1 MKSFRKSKIN
11 GEYINPELFLMI
23 MDNFK
28 IDGIDLLT
36 EEEKKE
42 ANRIIGKAYEK
53 LKWKVKND
61 FLLNIYIKEYSKS
74 GDNFDKRKKYSIR
87 AEISGPIQVIEASA
101 VDWDFNKTLH
111 MVINKLAVEV
121 EHLFR

>member
-1 MKSFRKSKIN
+1 
-11 GEYINPELFLMI
+11 

-28 IDGIDLLT
+28 IEGIELLT

-42 ANRIIGKAYEK
+42 AVRIIERAYEK

-61 FLLNIYIKEYSKS
+61 FLLNIAIKEYSKS
-74 GDNFDKRKKYSIR
+74 IENFNKRKKYSIH
-87 AEISGPIQVIEASA
+87 AEISGPIHVIEASA

-111 MVINKLAVEV
+111 MVMNKLAVEV

>member
-1 MKSFRKSKIN
+1 
-11 GEYINPELFLMI
+11 MI
-23 MDNFK
+23 EQ
-28 IDGIDLLT
+28 IQIEGIDLLT

-42 ANRIIGKAYEK
+42 ANRIINKAYEK

-61 FLLNIYIKEYSKS
+61 FLLNISIKEYSKS

-87 AEISGPIQVIEASA
+87 AEISGPIQIIEASA
-101 VDWDFNKTLH
+101 VDWEFNKTLH
-111 MVINKLAVEV
+111 MVMNKLAVEV